1 MRKILLF
8 RASKPGIGLLLLSSF
23 ILRYVN
29 EISDICIHFQAHGSG
44 NRSISLLTLIKQIK
58 EFLASF
64 QLICPLDL
72 SSALKGIHLS
82 TKY

>member
-23 ILRYVN
+23 RLQYVN

-44 NRSISLLTLIKQIK
+44 NWSISLLTLIKQIK
-58 EFLASF
+58 EFLASPY
-64 QLICPLDL
+64 LICPFFF

-82 TKY
+82 PKY